1 MATLPEQ
8 SVWTE
13 GIYQLET
20 SDPVMGGPDGVD
32 NQQAKELANR
42 TKYLKETM
50 ERNKDDAD
58 THKNASNPHVGSA
71 PLNSPTF
78 TGTPKAPTAASGTN
92 TTQIAT
98 TAFVA
103 QAIAALVGTAPDA
116 LNTLEE
122 ISAALGGD
130 ANIKEVL
137 LNEIAKKADKS
148 TSLEGYGIVDGI
160 KVVGTAPSQ
169 KVGDVIYVIDKAC
182 FMRWQ
187 TIGSWTG
194 YASDGLMDLVIG
206 TTVAPKP
213 NEIDLIGGTY
223 SKSKYPAL
231 WAKVQ
236 VNNHVVA
243 ANVWRDKIFKFVDL
257 GGDNFKVPDLRNTFI
272 RATGFDSDSANV
284 RQLGSYQGDAMRKIS
299 GSFRDIV
306 YQDLSFN
313 TADGAFYADT
323 NFVNA
328 RSAVH
333 DGANIRTSGTPM
345 TPPTMSK
352 GDGFVFD
359 SSRVVPTS
367 TENRTVNT
375 AFHLRLVSY

>member
-20 SDPVMGGPDGVD
+20 SDPVMGGPDGID

-78 TGTPKAPTAASGTN
+78 TGVPKAPTAVSGTN

-103 QAIAALVGTAPDA
+103 QAIAGLVGSAPEA

-122 ISAALGGD
+122 LSAALGGD

-206 TTVAPKP
+206 TTVDPKP

-223 SKSKYPAL
+223 SKTTYPAL
-231 WAKVQ
+231 WAKAQ
-236 VNNHVVA
+236 ANSHVIA
-243 ANVWRDKIFKFVDL
+243 SSAWRAGMFKFVDL
-257 GGDNFKVPDLRNTFI
+257 GGDNFKVPDLRNMFL
-272 RATGFDSDSANV
+272 RGTGTDADSANV
-284 RQLGSYQGDAMRKIS
+284 MGIGKYQDDAMQRLTGQIGRIMSNKSAGVAMTGVFTAQQVGAQTLYPMS
-299 GSFRDIV
+299 GENIATWNV
-306 YQDLSFN
+306 YLDS
-313 TADGAFYADT
+313 
-323 NFVNA
+323 
-328 RSAVH
+328 S
-333 DGANIRTSGTPM
+333 NIARTSSETRGKATR
-345 TPPTMSK
+345 
-352 GDGFVFD
+352 F
-359 SSRVVPTS
+359 
-367 TENRTVNT
+367 
-375 AFHLRLVSY
+375 ALRLISN

>member
-182 FMRWQ
+182 FMR
-187 TIGSWTG
+187 
-194 YASDGLMDLVIG
+194 
-206 TTVAPKP
+206 
-213 NEIDLIGGTY
+213 
-223 SKSKYPAL
+223 
-231 WAKVQ
+231 
-236 VNNHVVA
+236 
-243 ANVWRDKIFKFVDL
+243 
-257 GGDNFKVPDLRNTFI
+257 
-272 RATGFDSDSANV
+272 
-284 RQLGSYQGDAMRKIS
+284 
-299 GSFRDIV
+299 
-306 YQDLSFN
+306 
-313 TADGAFYADT
+313 
-323 NFVNA
+323 
-328 RSAVH
+328 
-333 DGANIRTSGTPM
+333 
-345 TPPTMSK
+345 
-352 GDGFVFD
+352 
-359 SSRVVPTS
+359 
-367 TENRTVNT
+367 
-375 AFHLRLVSY
+375 